1 MVLYRT
7 ARRRNR
13 APDHSDSHM
22 TNGALNTHNAVRRAR
37 GLLVAFAFLA
47 GLCIGPDAWAARAVR
62 IFEIDVRGEVSDT
75 ALQDAMR
82 HVLVRATGRREAAND
97 PSLSQL
103 VTDPR
108 RYVTGTRPGEKGI
121 TRIVFDGAAI
131 EQAIASAGR
140 SMWEAERPFTIVA
153 LYPPLGGEAA
163 ATARATLERAAETR
177 GLPISLAPVAVSD
190 ANGAELS
197 REALL
202 QAVQRFGGD
211 AVLVGRADNPAV
223 GAQWQWTLHTD
234 FSSETFTGTLDS
246 GINSAVDALA
256 RVQDVNF
263 ALAEIEA
270 LVQVNGVATLAD
282 YATVGRLL
290 DGVPGVRRVNVA
302 EASGAAVT
310 FSVFVRGGA
319 EAVDRAL
326 SASPR
331 LTRSG
336 SADGRLVYSYR
347 P

>member
-1 MVLYRT
+1 
-7 ARRRNR
+7 
-13 APDHSDSHM
+13 M
-22 TNGALNTHNAVRRAR
+22 TNGACKTHNAVRRAR
-37 GLLVAFAFLA
+37 GILVAFAFLA
-47 GLCIGPDAWAARAVR
+47 GLGLAPHAAAVRAVR
-62 IFEIDVRGEVSDT
+62 IFEVDVRGEASDA

-103 VTDPR
+103 VTEAP
-108 RYVTGTRPGEKGI
+108 RYVTATRPGEKGV
-121 TRIVFDGAAI
+121 TRIVFDGAAV
-131 EQAIASAGR
+131 EQAISSAGR
-140 SMWEAERPFTIVA
+140 SVWEAERPFTIVA
-153 LYPPLGGEAA
+153 LYPPLGGEAGA
-163 ATARATLERAAETR
+163 SARSTLERAAETR

-190 ANGAELS
+190 ANGAELT
-197 REALL
+197 REAML
-202 QAVQRFGGD
+202 QGVQRFGGD
-211 AVLVGRADNPAV
+211 AVLVGRADNPALN
-223 GAQWQWTLHTD
+223 GQWQWTLHSD
-234 FSSETFTGTLDS
+234 FASESFTGTLDA
-246 GINSAVDALA
+246 GINGAVDALA
-256 RVQDVNF
+256 RVQDANF
-263 ALAEIEA
+263 ALAELEA

-326 SASPR
+326 SASSR

>member
-1 MVLYRT
+1 VSR
-7 ARRRNR
+7 
-13 APDHSDSHM
+13 SDSLM
-22 TNGALNTHNAVRRAR
+22 TNGTPKTHNATRCAH
-37 GLLVAFAFLA
+37 GILVAFAFLA
-47 GLCIGPDAWAARAVR
+47 GLCVAPYASAVRAVR
-62 IFEIDVRGEVSDT
+62 VFEVDVRGEASDA

-82 HVLVRATGRREAAND
+82 HVLVRATGRREAGND

-103 VTDPR
+103 VANAP
-108 RYVTGTRPGEKGI
+108 RYVTGTRPGAQGV

-131 EQAIASAGR
+131 EQAITGAGR
-140 SMWEAERPFTIVA
+140 SVWDVERPFTIVA
-153 LYPPLGGEAA
+153 LSPPLGGEAA
-163 ATARATLERAAETR
+163 ATARTALERAAETR

-190 ANGAELS
+190 SNGAELT
-197 REALL
+197 REQLL
-202 QAVQRFGGD
+202 QGAQRLGGD
-211 AVLVGRADNPAV
+211 AVLVGRADNPTANT
-223 GAQWQWTLHTD
+223 QWQWTLHTD
-234 FSSETFTGTLDS
+234 FASETFTGTLDS

-256 RVQDVNF
+256 RVQDADF
-263 ALAEIEA
+263 ALAELEA

-302 EASGAAVT
+302 EANGSAVT

-319 EAVDRAL
+319 DAVDRAL
-326 SASPR
+326 SASSR